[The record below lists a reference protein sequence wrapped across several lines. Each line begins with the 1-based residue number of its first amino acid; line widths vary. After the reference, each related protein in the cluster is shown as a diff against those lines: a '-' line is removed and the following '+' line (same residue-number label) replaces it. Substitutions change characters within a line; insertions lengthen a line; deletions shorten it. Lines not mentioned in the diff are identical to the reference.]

1 MHSMANIKCTFLTLL
16 SIVFCSFSPPQV
28 LSVSVD
34 ENNIVPYIT
43 NTLQK
48 PDLALRI
55 ATRNNLAGAEELLV
69 RKFNLLFSQAQFSEA
84 AKVAAKAPKGILRT
98 PETIQKF
105 QQVPTPPGQTSPL
118 LQYFGILLESSQLNK
133 YEALE
138 LCRPVLAQGKKQL
151 IEKWLK
157 EDKLECSEELGELVK
172 QVDPTLALS
181 VFLRANVP
189 GKVGSK

>member
-1 MHSMANIKCTFLTLL
+1 MC
-16 SIVFCSFSPPQV
+16 
-28 LSVSVD
+28 SVSQGV
-34 ENNIVPYIT
+34 
-43 NTLQK
+43 
-48 PDLALRI
+48 LR
-55 ATRNNLAGAEELLV
+55 A
-69 RKFNLLFSQAQFSEA
+69 
-84 AKVAAKAPKGILRT
+84 
-98 PETIQKF
+98 PETIQRF
-105 QQVPTPPGQTSPL
+105 QQVPTQPGQTSPL

-181 VFLRANVP
+181 VFLRAGVP
-189 GKVGSK
+189 GKVGIN

>member
-1 MHSMANIKCTFLTLL
+1 M
-16 SIVFCSFSPPQV
+16 
-28 LSVSVD
+28 SVD

>member
-1 MHSMANIKCTFLTLL
+1 MCVCAKLILCIVYLSVWAPSPGVYYYSGVFLWLYLYGLFVYSGDYTHTIEFHQISPKHLTLY
-16 SIVFCSFSPPQV
+16 IHVHCVNPPQ
-28 LSVSVD
+28 
-34 ENNIVPYIT
+34 
-43 NTLQK
+43 
-48 PDLALRI
+48 
-55 ATRNNLAGAEELLV
+55 
-69 RKFNLLFSQAQFSEA
+69 
-84 AKVAAKAPKGILRT
+84 GILRT
-98 PETIQKF
+98 PETIIRF

-181 VFLRANVP
+181 VFLRAGVP
-189 GKVGSK
+189 GKVGIN